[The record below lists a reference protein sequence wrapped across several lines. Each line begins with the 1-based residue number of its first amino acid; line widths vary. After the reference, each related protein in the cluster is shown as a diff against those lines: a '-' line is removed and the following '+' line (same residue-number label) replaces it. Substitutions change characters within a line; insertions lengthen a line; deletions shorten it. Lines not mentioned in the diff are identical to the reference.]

1 MTARTADQDKQL
13 LDLAHAAALDW
24 QEAGAESNHMR
35 ATMFLAEA
43 HCLAGSPTLALR
55 FGKIMHDYF
64 TRHPTDPSELALAHG
79 ILAHA
84 AKLTADIVQHAILYQ
99 LAQDT
104 LGQIKSSEDRDLVAA
119 TFQHI
124 PVP

>member
-1 MTARTADQDKQL
+1 
-13 LDLAHAAALDW
+13 
-24 QEAGAESNHMR
+24 
-35 ATMFLAEA
+35 
-43 HCLAGSPTLALR
+43 
-55 FGKIMHDYF
+55 
-64 TRHPTDPSELALAHG
+64 ALAHG